1 MSKVPPATANNISGF
16 ARYTAIRKIQQAINI
31 AKSQASWGKTADAAL
46 ATVTTAASADAGT
59 TVAYTLI
66 SSTGVCNL
74 LGATFTSNGTSFT
87 PATTTRNDASQF
99 AYSGVMEFYTDSPK
113 ISVGYVTSA
122 LDCLVEIDGTL
133 VSNTTY
139 TRSGSGTQY
148 LILDFSALAV
158 KNRLVRIWSINP
170 PRFIY
175 VTALYRCWA
184 LATDNLIK
192 CVITGDSY
200 TAATGASSTNL
211 SWANIVGNLLGF
223 RDTRACGIG
232 GTGYL
237 APATGTAWKCIDH
250 ISDVTT
256 PSPDVVIFA
265 HGANDASYSTAA
277 VTAEALLNYQTVRAA
292 LPNAVIIVL
301 GPWALASGPSASIL
315 ATEAAILA
323 AVTAFNDPLC
333 KFVRQTTDPAGSWIN
348 GTGRT
353 GATNGTG
360 NADIYIGG
368 VAGTDTSHPNDLGHL
383 YLARRASNGVATAIA
398 SITTY

>member
-1 MSKVPPATANNISGF
+1 MSKTPPATINNIAGF

-31 AKSQASWGKTADAAL
+31 AKSQASWGKTADASL
-46 ATVTTAASADAGT
+46 ATVTTSATADAET

-74 LGATFTSNGTSFT
+74 LGATYTSTGTAFNL
-87 PATTTRNDASQF
+87 ATTTRSDASTF
-99 AYSGVMEFYTDSPK
+99 AYSGVMEFWTNSPK
-113 ISVGYVTSA
+113 ISVGYLTSA

-133 VSNTTY
+133 VSKTTY

-158 KNRLVRIWSINP
+158 KNRLVRIWSINS

-175 VTALYRCWA
+175 RTNLYSCWA
-184 LATDNLIK
+184 LSTDNIVK

-200 TAATGASSTNL
+200 TGATGASSTNL

-237 APATGTAWKCIDH
+237 APSSGTAWKCIHH

-265 HGANDASYSTAA
+265 HGANDASYSSSA
-277 VTAEALLNYQTVRAA
+277 VTAEALLNYQAVRAA

-301 GPWALASGPSASIL
+301 GPWALASGPSAGIL

-383 YLARRASNGVATAIA
+383 YLARRASNGVADAIA